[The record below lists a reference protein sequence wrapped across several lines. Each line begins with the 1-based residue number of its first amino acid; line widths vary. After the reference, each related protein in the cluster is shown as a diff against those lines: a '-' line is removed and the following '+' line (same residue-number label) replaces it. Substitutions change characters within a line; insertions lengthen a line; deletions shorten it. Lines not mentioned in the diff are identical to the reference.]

1 VGSLRVIGRALRP
14 VSSPAPG
21 ERDDEVPYEPLLGS
35 VDVQLLA
42 DLDDSFGFVR
52 GINVL
57 PVTRGHVVRLAMLA
71 TLPIALL
78 VFLVVPLAA
87 ILDYLA

>member
-1 VGSLRVIGRALRP
+1 MTSLRVTGQASRP

-21 ERDDEVPYEPLLGS
+21 ERDGEVPYLGS

-57 PVTRGHVVRLAMLA
+57 PVTRDHVVRLAMLA
-71 TLPIALL
+71 TLPIVLL